1 MSLNGK
7 TIKTFIANFQYSTL
21 LIAMFSSCG
30 ALWLNSQY
38 VAKAAYEKDRQILI
52 LRVDNLEMETKSI
65 RFLLNDSQQNITE
78 LTIVLSKIERL
89 ISKLI
94 SDDGDIILTREMKQL
109 EIDIAEIKKDI
120 SYIRD
125 AKLQIKRDINDIRGS
140 RK

>member
-1 MSLNGK
+1 MYRTGK
-7 TIKTFIANFQYSTL
+7 TIKAFIANFQYSTL
-21 LIAMFSSCG
+21 IIAMISSSA

-52 LRVDNLEMETKSI
+52 LRVSNLEIETKSI
-65 RFLLNDSQQNITE
+65 RFLLRDNQQNVSE
-78 LTIVLSKIERL
+78 LAVVLNKIERL

-94 SDDGDIILTREMKQL
+94 SDDGDIILTREMRQL

-125 AKLQIKRDINDIRGS
+125 AKIQLKKDISDIRGM
-140 RK
+140 K

>member
-1 MSLNGK
+1 M
-7 TIKTFIANFQYSTL
+7 
-21 LIAMFSSCG
+21 
-30 ALWLNSQY
+30 
-38 VAKAAYEKDRQILI
+38 

-65 RFLLNDSQQNITE
+65 RFLLNDSQQNISE

-125 AKLQIKRDINDIRGS
+125 AKLQIKRDIDDIRGS